1 MYSQL
6 TSIRHDIYTMVI
18 TRLRS
23 LNDAARLLVKKE
35 PVYNAPSEM
44 GHLKLHRGTQTSSIL
59 DPTSSSDLSSATSG
73 DDSTDGQISQIAR
86 HLQSLTS
93 ANETILHNE
102 VMFSLTD
109 LSNFINTMTYVSNPY
124 NLLGSAYGVGWS
136 ATGEGSAANNSK
148 SEDLLSKVKS
158 EIRGIKGTLLNV
170 RNFPSVLQN
179 PK

>member
-23 LNDAARLLVKKE
+23 INDAARLLVKKE

-44 GHLKLHRGTQTSSIL
+44 GHLKLHRGTQTSPIL
-59 DPTSSSDLSSATSG
+59 DPPCSPDLSSATSD
-73 DDSTDGQISQIAR
+73 DDSTVGQLNQIAR
-86 HLQSLTS
+86 RLQSLTS

-136 ATGEGSAANNSK
+136 GEGSAANNTK

-158 EIRGIKGTLLNV
+158 EIRGVKGSLLNV